1 MGGSKESFE
10 QAQYLADQLRK
21 FGFDKVELKKYHA
34 LLSVPRSPG
43 NVSIYDGNGNVLFHS
58 TILEK
63 PLHESEGDP
72 REVYPFNAYTASGQA
87 EVRLFHPSHFSDT
100 PSTNGQL
107 WNCPRFHCV
116 NYLI

>member
-1 MGGSKESFE
+1 MGGSRESFE
-10 QAQYLADQLRK
+10 QAQYLADLLRK
-21 FGFDKVELKKYHA
+21 FGFDKVELKEYHA

-43 NVSIYDGNGNVLFHS
+43 NVSMYDGDGNVLFHS

-87 EVRLFHPSHFSDT
+87 EVRFLHLSHFNKQ
-100 PSTNGQL
+100 PPL
-107 WNCPRFHCV
+107 
-116 NYLI
+116 